1 MDTTAQVDT
10 LARKMNSEDLTS
22 VIQFIN
28 FLIEQRR
35 SKAARDSQQTL
46 MSIQDMFKDDK
57 GWNSEDE
64 MIADMAE
71 FRKQR
76 NRGCMNI
83 YTDKNRFHY

>member
-22 VIQFIN
+22 VIQFMN

-35 SKAARDSQQTL
+35 SKEARDSQQTL

>member
-22 VIQFIN
+22 VIQFMN

-35 SKAARDSQQTL
+35 SKAARDNQQTL